1 MTAPDT
7 TWGGGRLTACR
18 RCDPVHALLDGNA
31 LRDEKCQ
38 FEARA
43 RQDTLVATHKEDET
57 GNLQELQTNMLS
69 HVRHVLP

>member
-1 MTAPDT
+1 M
-7 TWGGGRLTACR
+7 
-18 RCDPVHALLDGNA
+18 HALLDGNA